1 MITLVPG
8 QVKVHWHQGDD
19 GPAVLLG
26 YLQPQRRRG
35 PLVIREATN
44 WTPGSCCIP
53 RKSTVR
59 ADVFSPGRGLWSH
72 PEKSALVS
80 ICQHCSQQSRQ
91 HLSALLHR
99 VNRCLPE
106 RQPSQT
112 RSWLPLTP
120 SSVPACPLYTSTQ
133 HTLCSG
139 WPRTL
144 VCIRVQLE
152 LARRLAD
159 ETSGAR

>member
-1 MITLVPG
+1 MCSSRVVEGGIFSPG
-8 QVKVHWHQGDD
+8 V
-19 GPAVLLG
+19 VLWSHPER
-26 YLQPQRRRG
+26 QPSQTVSQDVR
-35 PLVIREATN
+35 TS
-44 WTPGSCCIP
+44 TKCCSP

-80 ICQHCSQQSRQ
+80 ICQHCSQQFCQ